1 MSFFLLESLLETFLL
16 PPVLNFFTFPQEVIF
31 FFPLGNYRKIS
42 LIWNY
47 LSLNPF
53 SSCSEMLVFVFL
65 RRWKVRSLLNLHSIL
80 NFCFEFFLRAQKR
93 EYSRGTL

>member
-16 PPVLNFFTFPQEVIF
+16 PPVLNFFTFPQEVT